1 MTILLSLLICFQAG
15 AAAPVNDFKKAM
27 QLFIDN
33 SSSVL
38 TQQAIVEAA
47 EKHKTSNALYWTPTA
62 DFNLYQPLPGA
73 DRGVFRG
80 MTAEVNLNLWKF
92 GSDQK
97 GYRAAS
103 ARLRAENAR
112 LGLTKQNYELTVAR
126 ILFQIIRQNK
136 IIDIQK
142 KHLELREESNS
153 VARERYKQGQLA
165 SQELEKVKI
174 ELETSKISLA
184 EAELSK
190 IELLNSLKSIV
201 EVDVN
206 LTEWPFIP
214 ELNQQRKVR
223 YKDIKDFFKVK
234 ANQADAE
241 YFNASASQIWRA
253 NYLPSL
259 NFAAKWNQP
268 DLGPIKHGEWTA
280 YFGVTIPLW
289 DRLSGSAQV
298 ADQLAAARGSELS
311 YEQSV
316 RETRAQ
322 LNSLETRLNL
332 TKLNVQ
338 AALRGAEKLQE
349 LRNDSLRRFRLG
361 RSSVNDLLIDEN
373 RFLEAESSLLNS
385 MLAYHELLVE
395 NCHAVDESILNCY

>member
-1 MTILLSLLICFQAG
+1 MRILISLFLYVQVS
-15 AAAPVNDFKKAM
+15 AAAPISDFKKAM

-33 SSSVL
+33 SSSIL
-38 TQQAIVEAA
+38 TQQALVQAA
-47 EKHKTSNALYWTPTA
+47 EKHKISNSLYWTPTA
-62 DFNLYQPLPGA
+62 NFNLYQPVPGA
-73 DRGVFRG
+73 EAGVFKG

-92 GSDQK
+92 GSDQM
-97 GYRAAS
+97 GYNAAS

-136 IIDIQK
+136 IIEIQRK
-142 KHLELREESNS
+142 QLGLRDESNS

-184 EAELSK
+184 EAELQK
-190 IELLNSLKSIV
+190 IDLMNSLKSIV
-201 EVDVN
+201 EVDIN
-206 LTEWPFIP
+206 LTEWPFAA
-214 ELNQQRKVR
+214 ELNQQRKTK
-223 YKDIKDFFKVK
+223 YKDIKDFYKVR

-241 YFNASASQIWRA
+241 YFTASASQIWRGS
-253 NYLPSL
+253 YLPTL

-268 DLGPIKHGEWTA
+268 DLGPIKQGEWTA

-289 DRLSGSAQV
+289 DRLSGSAQT
-298 ADQLAAARGSELS
+298 ADQMAAAKGSELS
-311 YEQSV
+311 YEQSI
-316 RETRAQ
+316 RETKAQ
-322 LNSLETRLNL
+322 LKTLENRLAL

-338 AALRGAEKLQE
+338 AALRGTEKLQE

-361 RSSVNDLLIDEN
+361 RTSVNDLLIDEN

-395 NCHAVDESILNCY
+395 NCHAMDESILNCY